1 MSSGKKVWFDDAMV
15 KFFPEHCF
23 GMWIEGKNKLNIDAN
38 LTRFHF
44 DLDSLI
50 FFITKKKRED
60 QNQMTINLI
69 SKIKISH
76 FL

>member
-1 MSSGKKVWFDDAMV
+1 
-15 KFFPEHCF
+15 
-23 GMWIEGKNKLNIDAN
+23 MWIEGKNKLNIDAN